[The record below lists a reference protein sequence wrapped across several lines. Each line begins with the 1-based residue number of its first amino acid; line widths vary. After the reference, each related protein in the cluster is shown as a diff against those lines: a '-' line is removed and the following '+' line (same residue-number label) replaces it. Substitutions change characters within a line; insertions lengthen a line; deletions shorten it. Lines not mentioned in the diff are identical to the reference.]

1 MSKRLL
7 VIIQIM
13 LAFAALAGSIY
24 VAITPANSLIKWY
37 SSDDAFFYYKVAVN
51 FLSGHGF
58 SFDGINLSNG
68 FHPLWMLV
76 CLSVFWLAK
85 FDLVLPLRVLVV
97 VSGMINAA
105 TTVVLFRLLI
115 KKIHP
120 AAAIVSAFLWALLP
134 SIYSTIVTQGM
145 ESGISAFFIVLLAYK
160 ASTLLDSDALI
171 TKKPMVEAGLIGVF
185 TIFARLDNV
194 FIVAIIGFFLMF
206 RITRITRRLIFDL
219 VTIAIAMVLSWV
231 IRFGL
236 EGFRT
241 NAYSIYPML
250 GVAILVKPIVY
261 YFSGLYQ
268 GFGSRKILK
277 KILLQ
282 ILAAGMSF
290 VLMYAIMGSLN
301 RLGVFTMF
309 SRSVL
314 AIDAAVCAGLIF
326 ASRLFQKAEP
336 PMLSPFVRARD
347 WVRSNWKDV
356 LLRGVM
362 FALPIALLMG
372 IYVCYN
378 KVVFGTFAPISG
390 QIKVWWHTLPNT
402 VYAQPASLLTI
413 LGLDPSGV
421 NGPWSLITLRINDL
435 AVALMKLTGREN
447 STLHS
452 SIFLILFLL
461 FIVTVLYALNLKSAS
476 AGKKAFT
483 LVLPALVLG
492 CLFQIAYYNTVGY
505 QGIRQWYWVAQM
517 LVIIMMMSIL
527 LDMLFTWLDLYKPA
541 HLWSG
546 VLAFLVVFTIL
557 TRHINFIS
565 QTFRFNIPKES
576 REVFL
581 SETREV
587 EQFTEPGVYIGM
599 TGGGLVGYF
608 IQDRTVVNLDGLI
621 NSREYFQALQAGT
634 AQAFLDAIPL
644 NCVYGNPYMLLESD
658 PYKSFLGDR
667 LLEVGTIRG
676 YDNFILYRYDPKQ

>member
-1 MSKRLL
+1 
-7 VIIQIM
+7 M